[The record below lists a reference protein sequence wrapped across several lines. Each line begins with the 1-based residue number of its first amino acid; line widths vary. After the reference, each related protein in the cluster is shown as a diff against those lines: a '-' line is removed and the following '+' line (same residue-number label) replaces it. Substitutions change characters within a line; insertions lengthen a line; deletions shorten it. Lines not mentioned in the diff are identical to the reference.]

1 MADLSKKNM
10 RNTCGNMMK
19 TDDLSKKN
27 EIEARTQ
34 HMQHEDWRNESGGR

>member
-1 MADLSKKNM
+1 M

-27 EIEARTQ
+27 E
-34 HMQHEDWRNESGGR
+34 DWRNESGGR